1 MAHLEFT
8 PNHHLGLTLAE
19 EESAEGVEKVEK
31 GGEGSKVSEEMK
43 GGVHGVGWVSRAGCD
58 DALLQRGTPSR
69 HTRLILQMSL
79 LSLTS
84 VIPKEKLDSALG
96 FCRELVRTSTLGN
109 TKHETQDYENY
120 LCVPFFPRPIQ
131 PAQYALRAFNIEIA
145 SVRESV
151 SNQTIGKMR
160 MQFWRDTIDQVFAV
174 RVTGCIAKKPP
185 QQPIALALSH
195 ALETTTLSPLWFK
208 RIIAERESILDDPQY
223 MTIVDVE
230 RYAENTASALL
241 YLQLESMG
249 VREVSADHAASHL
262 GKAIGI
268 ATLLRALP
276 FHATKRRL
284 VLPAEVTAKVWFW
297 FLVFEGGV
305 VEEVFRTG
313 GAPGLA
319 DAVFE
324 VATTAHD
331 HILTARSLAERAPA
345 GGIPVMLAAVP
356 CNDYLKRL
364 ESHNFNVFEPQIQVR
379 DWRLPLRLWNSYRKR
394 TF

>member
-1 MAHLEFT
+1 
-8 PNHHLGLTLAE
+8 
-19 EESAEGVEKVEK
+19 
-31 GGEGSKVSEEMK
+31 
-43 GGVHGVGWVSRAGCD
+43 
-58 DALLQRGTPSR
+58 
-69 HTRLILQMSL
+69 MSL
-79 LSLTS
+79 LSLVLRNPRTTSLSLFNRPHSTQTS

-96 FCRELVRTSTLGN
+96 FCREL
-109 TKHETQDYENY
+109 DYENY

-160 MQFWRDTIDQVFAV
+160 MQFWRDTIDQVF
-174 RVTGCIAKKPP
+174 AKKPP

-305 VEEVFRTG
+305 V
-313 GAPGLA
+313 
-319 DAVFE
+319 
-324 VATTAHD
+324 
-331 HILTARSLAERAPA
+331 
-345 GGIPVMLAAVP
+345 
-356 CNDYLKRL
+356 
-364 ESHNFNVFEPQIQVR
+364 VR
-379 DWRLPLRLWNSYRKR
+379 
-394 TF
+394 